1 MNVVWSI
8 IIFYNLLSPHGNSRE
23 ELVVLICSFASTQKI
38 DDVSHIFSPPWICCG
53 SQAMCLGC
61 RPTKKA
67 LNFTFLHFSL
77 PSCHQLI
84 TRITFGEHFWN
95 SQKSGIFPPHFW
107 QFWLE
112 NTGRRIA
119 QSAGGSPLPNQGR
132 TLKAETTGSQGRWFC
147 GMKLTLWSCDVFFWL
162 DGFWPLNHQVG
173 EKMKHS
179 KHRNLMFEHF
189 ATVVLLYSLVKDL
202 LLPAF
207 AQFFGASF
215 KSSMSKPAVA
225 VARCNR
231 PTPSWRRKSRRCRCL
246 TAPDWTN
253 ECQPSRVGLFQRK
266 VCFSSITVSGYIHDF
281 SDLEM
286 LTKNRY
292 SPSIHHPRE
301 PKYN

>member
-1 MNVVWSI
+1 
-8 IIFYNLLSPHGNSRE
+8 
-23 ELVVLICSFASTQKI
+23 
-38 DDVSHIFSPPWICCG
+38 
-53 SQAMCLGC
+53 
-61 RPTKKA
+61 
-67 LNFTFLHFSL
+67 
-77 PSCHQLI
+77 
-84 TRITFGEHFWN
+84 
-95 SQKSGIFPPHFW
+95 
-107 QFWLE
+107 
-112 NTGRRIA
+112 
-119 QSAGGSPLPNQGR
+119 
-132 TLKAETTGSQGRWFC
+132 
-147 GMKLTLWSCDVFFWL
+147 MKLTLWSCDVFFWL
-162 DGFWPLNHQVG
+162 DGFWKLNHQVG

-301 PKYN
+301 PKYNWPNSPGGDEVERRPWRWKEAEVADVDVSHNIYFQSLVTNWSGL